1 MVYASGAKQE
11 RMDVTWSGKKE
22 ETPGLKTFFFD
33 EAVLV
38 LWIGFLDRFV
48 SAFLFYFVLDDADS
62 KNLILSVSCMHI
74 SPLLLSI

>member
-1 MVYASGAKQE
+1 MHIFFGGGTAMVYASGAKQE

-38 LWIGFLDRFV
+38 L
-48 SAFLFYFVLDDADS
+48 
-62 KNLILSVSCMHI
+62 
-74 SPLLLSI
+74 